1 MTSTLSVAVMT
12 FSTSIP
18 TMSAIAA
25 VARTRKVNGD
35 KQNEDKNPEPVVYKP
50 FHIRSPSKLAL
61 TERQGHVLVTT
72 RGTVLMTTT
81 LSVTAVSSSLST
93 IFAVAAMVISS
104 SMSTVSTMPVT
115 ENVHSDKQNEDKN
128 PKPVVYKP
136 FHCRSPFTPDLTH
149 GRILILVRFVIKP
162 HATASPLIEQPG
174 PVKRSAMRDRSID
187 LGFPTWICAVR
198 TLQCQFHRQHTCV
211 SVFLKGLLSFS

>member
-1 MTSTLSVAVMT
+1 MTTTLSVAVMT
-12 FSTSIP
+12 VSTSMP

-25 VARTRKVNGD
+25 LAGTRKVNGD
-35 KQNEDKNPEPVVYKP
+35 KQNEDKNPEPVAYKP

-93 IFAVAAMVISS
+93 IFAVAAVAISS
-104 SMSTVSTMPVT
+104 SMCTVATVPVT
-115 ENVHSDKQNEDKN
+115 EHVHCDKKNQDKY

-136 FHCRSPFTPDLTH
+136 FHFISPFALALTL
-149 GRILILVRFVIKP
+149 GRILILVRFVMKP
-162 HATASPLIEQPG
+162 HALAS
-174 PVKRSAMRDRSID
+174 A
-187 LGFPTWICAVR
+187 
-198 TLQCQFHRQHTCV
+198 
-211 SVFLKGLLSFS
+211 LL